1 MCNRDA
7 PPRVRLDVQRMNWLS
22 LHDKLIAAARQHPP
36 GEQVPYSFEKRI
48 MARLTTPPQRD
59 EWAAWCRALWCG
71 AGACAAVALL
81 ASAWTLAPFSSDA
94 DAALGFAQELEQTI
108 LANAEDAESAN
119 ENWW

>member
-7 PPRVRLDVQRMNWLS
+7 PKRVRLDVQRMNRLS

-36 GEQVPYSFEKRI
+36 GGQVPYAFEKRI
-48 MARLTTPPQRD
+48 MARLNTLPQRD

-81 ASAWTLAPFSSDA
+81 TSIWTLAPFPADA
-94 DAALGFAQELEQTI
+94 DTASGFAQELEQTI
-108 LANAEDAESAN
+108 LATTDDADGAN